1 MKPVLA
7 LVAALALVSAA
18 VAQPVVPTPAAP
30 PPAPMVKPEGLRII
44 SSHVRVIPDNSVPG
58 VSNIGFVVGANA
70 VLVIDTGMGP
80 PNGALVYAVAEKF
93 AAGKPIYLVTTHIHP
108 EHDLGAQAF
117 PASIKM
123 IRSRAQIAE
132 IQSQGL
138 AVARVFAARSPA
150 IAQLLEGAQYRAADI
165 TFDQSYDLDLG
176 GGVKVRLMAMGPNHT
191 AGDTAIWIAGDR
203 VLFTG
208 DLAMRAQPAL
218 MSQGTTISR
227 WLDSLARLEALNPQV
242 VVPSHGPLGD
252 IGFIRGYRSYL
263 EEVSTRTLAARSEGL
278 DINATVT
285 LVSEAMKDRYP
296 DANRLAGAIR
306 VAYASN

>member
-7 LVAALALVSAA
+7 LIAAFALVTAA
-18 VAQPVVPTPAAP
+18 VAQPAPPPPAAAP
-30 PPAPMVKPEGLRII
+30 PMVRPEGKRIV

-80 PNGALVYAVAEKF
+80 PNGAIVAAEAARF
-93 AAGKPIYLVTTHIHP
+93 AAGKPIFLVTTHIHP

-117 PASIKM
+117 PATIKM
-123 IRSRAQIAE
+123 IRTRAQVAE
-132 IQSQGL
+132 IQTQGL
-138 AVARVFAARSPA
+138 AVVRAFAARSPA
-150 IAQLLEGAQYRAADI
+150 IAQLLEGAQYRTADI
-165 TFDQSYDLDLG
+165 VFDQSYDLDLG

-191 AGDTAIWIAGDR
+191 AGDTVIWVPGDR
-203 VLFTG
+203 LLFSG

-218 MSQGTTISR
+218 MAQGTTIAQ
-227 WLDSLARLEALNPQV
+227 WLDSLARLEALAPQF
-242 VVPSHGPLGD
+242 VVPSHGPVGD
-252 IGFIRGYRSYL
+252 IGFIRGYRGYL

-278 DINATVT
+278 DVTATVA

-296 DANRLAGAIR
+296 DANRLAGAVR
-306 VAYASN
+306 VAFGS

>member
-7 LVAALALVSAA
+7 LLTALCLASAA
-18 VAQPVVPTPAAP
+18 MAQPVAPPPAAP
-30 PPAPMVKPEGLRII
+30 AAPMVKPEGLRII

-93 AAGKPIYLVTTHIHP
+93 AAGKPIFLVTTHIHP

-117 PASIKM
+117 PATIKM
-123 IRSRAQIAE
+123 IRTRAQVAE
-132 IQSQGL
+132 IQTQGL
-138 AVARVFAARSPA
+138 AVARAFAARSPA
-150 IAQLLEGAQYRAADI
+150 IAQLLEGAQYRTADI
-165 TFDQSYDLDLG
+165 VFDQSYELDLG

-191 AGDTAIWIAGDR
+191 AGDTVIWVPGDR
-203 VLFTG
+203 LLFSG

-218 MSQGTTISR
+218 MSQGTTIAQ
-227 WLDSLARLEALNPQV
+227 WLDSLARLEALAPQF
-242 VVPSHGPLGD
+242 VVPSHGPVGD
-252 IGFIRGYRSYL
+252 IGFIRGYRGYL

-278 DINATVT
+278 DVTATVA

-296 DANRLAGAIR
+296 DANRLAGAVR
-306 VAYASN
+306 VAFGS

>member
-7 LVAALALVSAA
+7 LLTALCLASAA
-18 VAQPVVPTPAAP
+18 MAQPVAPPPAAP
-30 PPAPMVKPEGLRII
+30 AAPMVKPEGLRII

-93 AAGKPIYLVTTHIHP
+93 AAGKPIFLVTTHIHP

-150 IAQLLEGAQYRAADI
+150 LAQLLDGAQFRGADI
-165 TFDQSYDLDLG
+165 IFDRQYELDLG
-176 GGVKVRLMAMGPNHT
+176 GGVKVQIIALGPNHT
-191 AGDTAIWIAGDR
+191 AGDTAIWVPGDR
-203 VLFTG
+203 VLFSG
-208 DLAMRAQPAL
+208 DVAMRAQPA
-218 MSQGTTISR
+218 MMAQGTTIAQ
-227 WLDSLARLEALNPQV
+227 WLDSLARLEALAPQY

-252 IGFIRGYRSYL
+252 IGFIRGYRAYL
-263 EEVSTRTLAARSEGL
+263 EEVSTRTLAAKSEGL
-278 DINATVT
+278 DIVATIALVT
-285 LVSEAMKDRYP
+285 EAMKARYP
-296 DANRLAGAIR
+296 DANRLAGAVR
-306 VAYASN
+306 VAYGS

>member
-7 LVAALALVSAA
+7 LIAAFALVTAA
-18 VAQPVVPTPAAP
+18 VAQPAPPPPAAAP
-30 PPAPMVKPEGLRII
+30 PMVRPEGKRIV

-80 PNGALVYAVAEKF
+80 PNGAIVAAEAARF
-93 AAGKPIYLVTTHIHP
+93 AAGKPIFLVTTHIHP

-150 IAQLLEGAQYRAADI
+150 LAQLLDGAQFRGADI
-165 TFDQSYDLDLG
+165 IFDRQYELDLG
-176 GGVKVRLMAMGPNHT
+176 GGVKVQIIALGPNHT
-191 AGDTAIWIAGDR
+191 AGDTAIWVPGDR
-203 VLFTG
+203 VLFSG
-208 DLAMRAQPAL
+208 DVAMRAQPA
-218 MSQGTTISR
+218 MMAQGTTIAQ
-227 WLDSLARLEALNPQV
+227 WLDSLARLEALAPQY

-252 IGFIRGYRSYL
+252 IGFIRGYRAYL
-263 EEVSTRTLAARSEGL
+263 EEVSTRTLAAKSEGL
-278 DINATVT
+278 DIVATIALVT
-285 LVSEAMKDRYP
+285 EAMKARYP
-296 DANRLAGAIR
+296 DANRLAGAVR
-306 VAYASN
+306 VAYGS